1 MPSYSSGTHKTRD
14 RTNPP
19 VTSKILS
26 EIVRRWGPVR
36 TRWAID
42 LLFDDLYNW
51 NTWLYANRREAP
63 LGLFSWGSNPYPY
76 APDATSTSAAG
87 CGGGCANL
95 ESGLDNGPVMD
106 GVPFN
111 ASGLYLQDEYDAG
124 LTGLFLMDCAAL
136 AGLADLIG
144 RAPAAAEL
152 RRRAAAI
159 SPLMLRAL
167 WNESA
172 AFFGNVRS
180 ADGSMIKRMAPTAFY
195 PLLAGTP
202 TTHQVAATVT
212 QHLTNPQRFA
222 VWPSGHEP
230 HGTPD
235 DGSRP
240 LLQWISSTA
249 ATGGRARHTLCCQL
263 SCNYEQRDL
272 RPPAAMQRLAFEG
285 VALASPGSRSA
296 SELTALFTYE
306 CGANSTSGAANGT
319 NRAIAPAGWVA
330 SRGGPCH
337 QLERSAEMWTFAT
350 ADAAKPSPSA
360 HPRSSSRR
368 APPALLR
375 ELELWYSADAAD
387 FFALASDTSRAAAA
401 AVGYEKVA
409 SLGFVWPPPGSAD
422 ATARYPLPAVTKD
435 DPSYIDQSYWRG
447 RAWAPM
453 IQIVYWALRQ
463 YDAVPEARGAADG
476 LAAQAKALLL
486 KEWDGYGGDN
496 AFAGTGRYV
505 YENFDPETG
514 EGYGFSSEAQPMY
527 SWGALAG
534 FVGMQHAGYY
544 GPLT

>member
-1 MPSYSSGTHKTRD
+1 
-14 RTNPP
+14 
-19 VTSKILS
+19 
-26 EIVRRWGPVR
+26 
-36 TRWAID
+36 
-42 LLFDDLYNW
+42 
-51 NTWLYANRREAP
+51 
-63 LGLFSWGSNPYPY
+63 
-76 APDATSTSAAG
+76 
-87 CGGGCANL
+87 
-95 ESGLDNGPVMD
+95 
-106 GVPFN
+106 
-111 ASGLYLQDEYDAG
+111 
-124 LTGLFLMDCAAL
+124 MDCAAL

-152 RRRAAAI
+152 RRRAASI
-159 SPLMLRAL
+159 SPRMLRAL

-180 ADGSMIKRMAPTAFY
+180 ADGGMLERMAPTAFY

-202 TTHQVAATVT
+202 TAHQVAATVT
-212 QHLTNPQRFA
+212 RHLTNPQRFA
-222 VWPSGHEP
+222 VWPSGREP
-230 HGTPD
+230 PGTPD

-240 LLQWISSTA
+240 LLQWTSTSVPA
-249 ATGGRARHTLCCQL
+249 GGRARHTLCCQL
-263 SCNYEQRDL
+263 SCNLEQRDQ
-272 RPPAAMQRLAFEG
+272 RPPAAMQRLRFEG
-285 VALASPGSRSA
+285 VALAAPGTRNRSQ
-296 SELTALFTYE
+296 LTPLFAYE
-306 CGANSTSGAANGT
+306 CEAKSTRGAANGT

-330 SRGGPCH
+330 SHGGPCH
-337 QLERSAEMWTFAT
+337 QLARPAEIWAFAT
-350 ADAAKPSPSA
+350 ADAAEPSPPA
-360 HPRSSSRR
+360 RPRSPHSPPRR
-368 APPALLR
+368 APSTLLR
-375 ELELWYSADAAD
+375 ELELWYSADADD
-387 FFALASDTSRAAAA
+387 FFALASDASRAAAA
-401 AVGYEKVA
+401 AAGYEKVA

-476 LAAQAKALLL
+476 LVAQAKALLL

-534 FVGMQHAGYY
+534 FVGMQHAGFY
-544 GPLT
+544 GPFA